1 MNPLKLFVLF
11 LILSGISLR
20 SQGQRGADN
29 TISFIDSS
37 RIVANSS
44 QPDSLNIDSLAGS
57 QSYLSVM
64 NKWLAKNKFI
74 DASPATEF
82 VVIKAKT
89 FSGKEFLFYL
99 LCVIV
104 LILGVFKTFYKGYF
118 NNLFRVFLNTS
129 LRQNQLTDQLQQARL
144 PSFILNIFFAVTAGI
159 YLWLAFSFFYPDSTI
174 KGKPLLLLC
183 IGGIGALYLVKFLSL
198 KFLGWLYTLQEEIN
212 NYIFIIFLINKIAG
226 IILVPLIFVLA
237 FSKPLVMQ
245 YVNIICVLVLGL
257 FFITRYIK
265 TYGSLDRRVSMNA
278 FHFVIYVL
286 ATEIIPL
293 MLVYKVTVDYLI

>member
-1 MNPLKLFVLF
+1 MNLLKIFVLF
-11 LILSGISLR
+11 LILSGIFLR
-20 SQGQRGADN
+20 SPAQRGTDS
-29 TISFIDSS
+29 TISAIDSS
-37 RIVANSS
+37 KVVGNSN
-44 QPDSLNIDSLAGS
+44 QPDSFNIDSLAVS
-57 QSYLSVM
+57 RSDLSVM
-64 NKWLAKNKFI
+64 NKWLTKNKFI
-74 DASPATEF
+74 NTAPGTEF
-82 VVIKAKT
+82 VVIKGKT

-99 LCVIV
+99 LCLVA
-104 LILGVFKTFYKGYF
+104 LILGLFKTFYKGYF

-129 LRQNQLTDQLQQARL
+129 LRQNQLTDQLQQAKL

-159 YLWLAFSFFYPDSTI
+159 YLWLAFSYFYPGSTV

-198 KFLGWLYTLQEEIN
+198 KFLGWLYTLQEEVN

-245 YVNIICVLVLGL
+245 YVNLICILVLGL
-257 FFITRYIK
+257 FLITRYIK
-265 TYGSLDRRVSMNA
+265 TYGSLDRRVSINA

-286 ATEIIPL
+286 AIEIVPL